1 MVVSSFNTLP
11 SKFLFSSSDRS
22 SNILSNL
29 FVLEGL
35 AAPFPKEMST
45 VCSLSPLAEEKP
57 PTDEKPPAEEKPPF
71 ADANPLDFVG

>member
-45 VCSLSPLAEEKP
+45 VCSLP
-57 PTDEKPPAEEKPPF
+57 P
-71 ADANPLDFVG
+71 